1 MIKAKI
7 IRNDSGAAAVEMAF
21 VLPILV
27 LMIWIFAQLAT
38 MYRALSGIQ
47 MALGQGARFATIC
60 TPKVA
65 GGCDIPTAD
74 QVKAQVEASVYGLG
88 PGTFTV
94 SPPAQGSVGQAQFF
108 DLKVTYTQAT
118 SLLFVPGPDIT
129 MVRSKR
135 VWTANTTA

>member
-47 MALGQGARFATIC
+47 MALGQGARFATIF
-60 TPKVA
+60 A
-65 GGCDIPTAD
+65 GFREI
-74 QVKAQVEASVYGLG
+74 
-88 PGTFTV
+88 V
-94 SPPAQGSVGQAQFF
+94 S
-108 DLKVTYTQAT
+108 D
-118 SLLFVPGPDIT
+118 FVPAERAALFRDNA
-129 MVRSKR
+129 VRIYAMESD
-135 VWTANTTA
+135 